1 MKTLKFIGVLVGI
14 LAFTACAS
22 TSSRITSEPPVQEK
36 VLDNGL
42 RVIVKPDHR
51 APIVVSQVWY
61 KVGSSYE
68 PNGLTGISHVLEHM
82 MFKGTKQLGPNE
94 FSRIIAANGG
104 RENAFTGR
112 DYTAYFQS
120 LEKSRLE
127 VSFKWEADRMQNLL
141 LAEEEFKKEIEVVK
155 EERRLRTE
163 DKPEGLT
170 YEKFMA
176 TAYSKSNYRNP
187 IIGWPKDLG
196 NMKLSDLQK
205 WYEQYYAPNNA
216 TIVVAGDVEPNEV
229 FALAEKYFG
238 PIPPR
243 KKLAPSQDPA
253 EPIQTETRRVT
264 VRAPAKVPYLLMGYH
279 VPVIKA
285 GSLQQWEPYAL
296 EILAYILDGGKSA
309 RLNAQLVRGQQVAA
323 DAGVSYD
330 PTSRHNSL
338 FLFDANPAQDR
349 TVPEVEK
356 ALRELIAQLQTELVE
371 DKELQRIKTQLLASR
386 VYERDSVFYQ
396 AMKLG
401 ELVTIGLPWQL
412 DSDLVTRLQAVTPQ
426 QVRAVARKYLVDS
439 NLTVAVMEPK
449 PVDMPAAVKDRG
461 H

>member
-1 MKTLKFIGVLVGI
+1 MKTLRFITALMSL
-14 LAFTACAS
+14 LAITACAT
-22 TSSRITSEPPVQEK
+22 TSSRTASEPSAHEK

-51 APIVVSQVWY
+51 APIVISQVWY
-61 KVGSSYE
+61 KVGGSYE
-68 PNGLTGISHVLEHM
+68 PKGLTGISHVLEHM

-112 DYTAYFQS
+112 DYTAYFQR

-127 VSFKWEADRMQNLL
+127 VSFKWEADRMQNLAL
-141 LAEEEFKKEIEVVK
+141 TEEEFKKEIEVVK

-176 TAYSKSNYRNP
+176 TAYSESNYRNP
-187 IIGWPKDLG
+187 IIGWPQDLE
-196 NMKLSDLQK
+196 NMKLADLQK

-216 TIVVAGDVEPNEV
+216 TIVVAGDVEPQAV

-238 PIPPR
+238 KIPPR
-243 KKLAPSQDPA
+243 KLAPSREPA
-253 EPIQTETRRVT
+253 EPKQIETRRIT
-264 VRAPAKVPYLLMGYH
+264 VQAPAKVPYLLMGYH

-285 GSLQQWEPYAL
+285 GALQEWEPYAL
-296 EILAYILDGGKSA
+296 EILAHILDGGKSA

-323 DAGVSYD
+323 DAGVGYD
-330 PTSRHNSL
+330 PTSRHDSL
-338 FLFDANPAQDR
+338 FLFDANPAQGR
-349 TVPEVEK
+349 TVAEVEK
-356 ALRELIAQLQTELVE
+356 ALREVIAQLQTELVE
-371 DKELQRIKTQLLASR
+371 DKELRRIKTQLLASQ

-412 DSDLVTRLQAVTPQ
+412 DSDLITRLQAVTPQ
-426 QVRAVARKYLVDS
+426 QVRAVAQKYLVVS

-449 PVDMPAAVKDRG
+449 PVDMPAAVKERG